1 MHCAAA
7 PGGSLLTAGV
17 SLTIAESA
25 AATEVP
31 SRCRA
36 GRVVP
41 SEVHC
46 AAAPGGSLVAGID
59 RTMFSSGR
67 CQS

>member
-1 MHCAAA
+1 MPSRAESCQVRVHCAASPA
-7 PGGSLLTAGV
+7 ERGALCGCAGRLSIDRATAGR

-25 AATEVP
+25 AATEVL

-41 SEVHC
+41 SE
-46 AAAPGGSLVAGID
+46 AL
-59 RTMFSSGR
+59 
-67 CQS
+67 